1 LGLWFQGH
9 GVGIFGRLLLTAGHK
24 GRVEGGG
31 SVSGQVE
38 EDGGWA
44 SAWAEAP
51 WQRLEAVAEGREGGW
66 RGWGGLGV
74 GG

>member
-1 LGLWFQGH
+1 MAEE
-9 GVGIFGRLLLTAGHK
+9 T
-24 GRVEGGG
+24 GGG
-31 SVSGQVE
+31 CASGQVE

-51 WQRLEAVAEGREGGW
+51 WQRLEAVAEGHEGGW